1 MPADLNDYF
10 NKKNGSG
17 GSSNNRNSQQSFN
30 FKAPDL
36 NFMKGFGKFTPLLYI
51 LIIII
56 VIFVLAKPFAIV
68 NEGEKGIK
76 VTTGSYDPVPLNSGL
91 HFFVP
96 IFQKIIIVDTRQRQM
111 TYTSPEGPANLQG
124 SGIVDKSSIS
134 VLDSRGLNVLVNIT
148 VKYRLNEAEVSRTI
162 ATYNLNWEDKIIDP
176 TVRDVVQSV
185 IGKYTAEEL
194 PANRNAI
201 AVQINEGITKTI
213 TSLQDK
219 PVQLQEVHL
228 REIILPSSVKEQ
240 IERVQI
246 ARQEAE
252 RAAQEAIRKATLAEG
267 EANATIISSK
277 GRADAVRIEADAQAY
292 ANKEIASSLNN
303 PLLNLRQIEVQ
314 GKFNEALQNNKDAK
328 IFLTP
333 GGAVP
338 NIWVDT
344 KDSKTQSSINN

>member
-10 NKKNGSG
+10 NKKGGNSSG
-17 GSSNNRNSQQSFN
+17 GGGRQNFN
-30 FKAPDL
+30 FKAPEF
-36 NFMKGFGKFTPLLYI
+36 NFKGFGKFTPLIYVA
-51 LIIII
+51 I
-56 VIFVLAKPFAIV
+56 VVVLVFVLAKPFAIV

-76 VTTGSYDPVPLNSGL
+76 VTTGSYNPEPLNAGL

-96 IFQKIIIVDTRQRQM
+96 IFQKIIIVDVRQRQM
-111 TYTSPEGPANLQG
+111 AYTSRESSVSLG
-124 SGIVDKSSIS
+124 SGIVDKNSIS
-134 VLDSRGLNVLVNIT
+134 VLDSRGLSVLVNIT
-148 VKYRLNEAEVSRTI
+148 VKYSLTPSEVARTI

-176 TVRDVVQSV
+176 TVRNVVQSV

-201 AVQINEGITKTI
+201 ALQINNGITKTI
-213 TSLQDK
+213 TSLQNS
-219 PVQLQEVHL
+219 PVQLQEVQL
-228 REIILPSSVKEQ
+228 REIILPPSVKEQ
-240 IERVQI
+240 IEKVQI

-252 RAAQEAIRKATLAEG
+252 RAAQEAVRKVTLAEG

-303 PLLNLRQIEVQ
+303 PLLHLRQIEVQ

-344 KDSKTQSSINN
+344 KDARQQTSINAR